1 MDTVFFLPRSMKYS
15 FSFVLCAFAFLIGLN
30 CQTAQGE
37 EATSYPAGAVAPAP
51 AVHNFPTP
59 SSEATSQRVVVRD
72 CQNWPCGDF
81 SREPPNFNPWWED
94 AALRPLR
101 PECPPLQMELD
112 SVVLGTL
119 CFSPQVNVMRKVA
132 PIREDSIV
140 EAQGDFDLRAFVD
153 SKFLDTSDPIGSE
166 LMAPQDGERY
176 LDQNW
181 YYNTGIRKKSLT
193 GTQIELGQKIGYENS
208 NSQWFTPELQGSA
221 RLQLSITQ
229 PLLNGA
235 GKAYNTRLIV
245 LAQIDAQS
253 GRDRVARDLQTL
265 MLDLYHSYWDLH
277 LQRALLLQKRRLY
290 ERGVEICRELEGR
303 RDIDAVGGQLARAKA
318 AVASRYAAV
327 VRQEALLLNTDAKL
341 RTLINDPQ
349 LLVTRDQELIPM
361 QRPLRTPCPLSFQ
374 DSLIVAFNH
383 RPEINE
389 ARAELKAASVRQEV
403 AKNEL
408 LPVLNL
414 ILMTYVSG
422 IEGDVN
428 IGRALGDQ
436 FNLGRPTY
444 ATGMTFEYPLGNRTA
459 RAKYHRRQLEILQ
472 LTAQLVATTSNVRLE
487 VETAVREITTS
498 YREMLCQAHA
508 VLGNETEIGYLKS
521 RWDASLDEARS
532 SSVLLDD
539 LLNAHDRLARSEG
552 LYAAA
557 LVGYNE
563 GFAKLNQATG
573 TLVDCQQLLRSRAEY
588 DAARGPMPTDEAK
601 TSRIPPVPETAASPQ
616 SPQKR

>member
-1 MDTVFFLPRSMKYS
+1 MKYS
-15 FSFVLCAFAFLIGLN
+15 FPLVLCVVVLT
-30 CQTAQGE
+30 TAVSAQIALAAE
-37 EATSYPAGAVAPAP
+37 TDPRANAVAPAP
-51 AVHNFPTP
+51 AIPNLPPP
-59 SSEATSQRVVVRD
+59 SSAATSQTAIARD
-72 CQNWPCGDF
+72 CPDWPCGDF

-94 AALRPLR
+94 GALRPLR
-101 PECPPLQMELD
+101 RECPPLQMELE

-119 CFSPQVNVMRKVA
+119 CFSPQVHVMRQVA

-140 EAQGDFDLRAFVD
+140 EAQGDFDLRAFVE
-153 SKFLDTSDPIGSE
+153 SKFLDTSDPVGSE
-166 LMAPQDGERY
+166 LIAPLEGNRY

-181 YYNTGIRKKSLT
+181 YYSSGVRKKALS
-193 GTQIELGQKIGYENS
+193 GAQIEYSEKIGYENS
-208 NSQWFTPELQGSA
+208 NSQWFTPPLQGNA
-221 RLQLSITQ
+221 RMTLTITQ

-235 GKAYNTRLIV
+235 GKAYNSRLIV

-253 GRDRVARDLQTL
+253 GRDHVSKDLQTL
-265 MLDLYHSYWDLH
+265 MLDVYQAYWELH

-290 ERGVEICRELEGR
+290 ERGVEICRTLEGR
-303 RDIDAVGGQLARAKA
+303 RDVDAVGGQLARARA

-327 VRQEALLLNTDAKL
+327 IRQETLLLDADAKL

-349 LLVTRDQELIPM
+349 LLLNRGQELIPA
-361 QRPLRTPCPLSFQ
+361 QRPLRAPCPLSFQ
-374 DSLIVAFNH
+374 DSLIVALDH

-389 ARAELKAASVRQEV
+389 ARAELRGACVRQEV

-436 FNLGRPTY
+436 FTLGRPTY
-444 ATGMTFEYPLGNRTA
+444 STGMTFEYPLGNRAA

-472 LTAQLVATTSNVRLE
+472 LTAQLATTTSKVRLE
-487 VETAVREITTS
+487 VETAVREITTC

-508 VLGNETEIGYLKS
+508 VLGNEAEIGYLKA
-521 RWDASLDEARS
+521 RWDASLDEQRS

-557 LVGYNE
+557 LAGYNE

-573 TLVDCQQLLRSRAEY
+573 TLVDCQQLLRKREEY
-588 DAARGPMPTDEAK
+588 DAGRGWAPPDAEAK
-601 TSRIPPVPETAASPQ
+601 TTRTPPVPITAANPQ
-616 SPQKR
+616 APQRR

>member
-1 MDTVFFLPRSMKYS
+1 MKYS
-15 FSFVLCAFAFLIGLN
+15 FPLVCCVLMLTGGFGWQITF
-30 CQTAQGE
+30 
-37 EATSYPAGAVAPAP
+37 GAEDDSRSGTVAPAP
-51 AVHNFPTP
+51 TIPNLPAP
-59 SSEATSQRVVVRD
+59 SSQATSQQVASRN
-72 CQNWPCGDF
+72 CPGWPCGDF

-101 PECPPLQMELD
+101 PECPPLQMELEP
-112 SVVLGTL
+112 VVLGTL
-119 CFSPQVNVMRKVA
+119 CFSPQVHMMRQVA

-140 EAQGDFDLRAFVD
+140 EAQGDFDLRAFVE
-153 SKFLDTSDPIGSE
+153 SKFIDTSDPIGSE
-166 LMAPQDGERY
+166 LIAPLEGDRY

-181 YYNTGIRKKSLT
+181 YYSSGVRKKTLS
-193 GTQIELGQKIGYENS
+193 GAQIELSEKIGYENS
-208 NSQWFTPELQGSA
+208 NSQWFTPELQGTA
-221 RLQLSITQ
+221 RMTLTITQ

-235 GKAYNTRLIV
+235 GKAYNSRLIV

-253 GRDRVARDLQTL
+253 GRDRVSKDMQTL
-265 MLDLYHSYWDLH
+265 MLDVYQAYWDLH
-277 LQRALLLQKRRLY
+277 LQRALLLQKRNLY
-290 ERGVEICRELEGR
+290 QRGVQICRELEGR
-303 RDIDAVGGQLARAKA
+303 RDVDAVGGQLARAKS

-327 VRQEALLLNTDAKL
+327 VRQETLLLDADAKL

-349 LLVTRDQELIPM
+349 LLLNRGQELIPV
-361 QRPLRTPCPLSFQ
+361 QRPLRAPCPLNFQ
-374 DSLIVAFNH
+374 DSLIVALDH

-389 ARAELKAASVRQEV
+389 ARTELRGACVRQEV

-408 LPVLNL
+408 LPTLNL

-422 IEGDVN
+422 IEGDVD
-428 IGRALGDQ
+428 IGRALNDQ
-436 FNLGRPTY
+436 FSLGRPTY
-444 ATGMTFEYPLGNRTA
+444 STGATFEYPLGNRTA

-472 LTAQLVATTSNVRLE
+472 LTSQLAAATSNVRLE
-487 VETAVREITTS
+487 VETAVREITTC

-508 VLGNETEIGYLKS
+508 ILGNETEIAYLKS
-521 RWDASLDEARS
+521 RWDASLDEQRS

-557 LVGYNE
+557 LVGYNQ

-588 DAARGPMPTDEAK
+588 DAGRAEVQELPDDQAQ
-601 TSRIPPVPETAASPQ
+601 TSRTPPVDATAANPQ
-616 SPQKR
+616 SPQRR